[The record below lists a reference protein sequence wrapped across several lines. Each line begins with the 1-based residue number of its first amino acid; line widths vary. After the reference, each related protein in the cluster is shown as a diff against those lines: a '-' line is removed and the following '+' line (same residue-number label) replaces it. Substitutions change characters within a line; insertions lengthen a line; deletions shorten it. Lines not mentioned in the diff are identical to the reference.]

1 MDEKWKQSMLKQTGE
16 LSAYLI
22 EKQEAK
28 RVRFEARQPARM
40 RQRAYIQGRLKEQ
53 GWVVGDNGTLHPPP

>member
-1 MDEKWKQSMLKQTGE
+1 MDENWKQHSLKQTGE

-28 RVRFEARQPARM
+28 RVRFEARQVCRLK
-40 RQRAYIQGRLKEQ
+40 QRAYVQMRVRQQEQ
-53 GWVVGDNGTLHPPP
+53 TQVAPETGTQ